1 MKEHTKHPTTSKPH
15 LQEEKSDDQE
25 PLEKKDPL
33 SPSLSSGDGS
43 PESHSE
49 QAKSKTSTEPL
60 SSETSSP
67 MTTLNNQTA
76 KHKMI
81 FLAMLTSAITYRK
94 EYIDKDIE
102 ANRVYCQEMGSGIAS
117 DPRYKNITKGK
128 LAKLQRGAA
137 GMHHTFRHKAEKFDK
152 VCGEEIEAVKG
163 EFKILNEKT
172 FQSYAEGFGSMIEQY
187 LNAKSTGDILSVCQA
202 YNAGLLDELL
212 KVIQADSIEEKEEY
226 LKKVEA
232 IQPVDEAVVVNMKDY
247 TLGNST
253 EGMVKT
259 FPPETTNIT
268 DLEGT
273 KFEKE

>member
-1 MKEHTKHPTTSKPH
+1 MEKEPLKQHTP
-15 LQEEKSDDQE
+15 EKEVRWDDQE
-25 PLEKKDPL
+25 PSERKDPL
-33 SPSLSSGDGS
+33 SLSPSSGDGS
-43 PESHSE
+43 PESHSD
-49 QAKSKTSTEPL
+49 QAKSETSTEPS

-76 KHKMI
+76 RHKMI
-81 FLAMLTSAITYRK
+81 FLAMLTSAMTYRK

-102 ANRVYCQEMGSGIAS
+102 ANRVYCQELGSGIAS

-163 EFKILNEKT
+163 EFKILDEKA
-172 FQSYAEGFGSMIEQY
+172 FRSYADGFGSMIEQY

-247 TLGNST
+247 TLGNPK

-259 FPPETTNIT
+259 FPPETIDIT